1 MSLTRRHAALALA
14 LAAAGTLA
22 AAPSGFATPAP
33 ITVVKSAHNTHLNQ
47 QIVVNSRGRSL
58 YRLKPETT
66 RHLLCKST
74 LCLEIWKPLTVRS
87 SSTSAIKSGS
97 GVTGRLGLV
106 RRARNS
112 YQVTLRGLPLYT
124 FAGDANR
131 SDANGQNIHS
141 FGGTWLVVPASTRAA
156 SPAPTPAP
164 TPAPPARPYRSALSG
179 AL

>member
-1 MSLTRRHAALALA
+1 MSLTRRHAMLALA
-14 LAAAGTLA
+14 LAAAGALA
-22 AAPSGFATPAP
+22 AAPSGFAAP
-33 ITVVKSAHNTHLNQ
+33 VTVVKSAHNAHLNQ

-58 YRLKPETT
+58 YRLRPETT

-74 LCLEIWKPLTVRS
+74 LCLGIWKPLTVRS
-87 SSTSAIKSGS
+87 SSTSAIKAGS

-156 SPAPTPAP
+156 TPAP
-164 TPAPPARPYRSALSG
+164 TPTQTQTPTPY
-179 AL
+179 